1 MPDANVQL
9 IGNRDLSVIPKILI
23 VDDDELVLEALR
35 HALKRRGF
43 PVVAAS
49 NVKDA
54 LRYVSSASFDVLVSD
69 LHMPTPGDGLTVVSA
84 MRHFHPQAITIVSSA
99 FPEMTVAAKAILM
112 QVDEVL
118 VKPTNVETLID
129 TITARLERGATPPPV
144 IESVAVILEREAQ
157 ATIEEWLGYVEVD
170 PLLTVVPLDDDKRC
184 GHLPQLLQDLV
195 FRLRHPPPLGK
206 TAIISPAATEHGLLR
221 RQQGYSAAMLVEESR
236 LLQVSIFQTLKNNLH
251 KVDFS
256 LLLDGV
262 MAIADEVDSQL
273 AQQMASY
280 VSESSA
286 KQLGRRSHQNNADSS
301 I

>member
-1 MPDANVQL
+1 MPYSQEQTPASLLWEQIIMPDANLQL
-9 IGNRDLSVIPKILI
+9 TENKDLSVTPKILI
-23 VDDDELVLEALR
+23 VDDDDLVLETLR

-84 MRHFHPQAITIVSSA
+84 MRHFHPQAITILSSA
-99 FPEMTVAAKAILM
+99 FPEMTVAAKAILR

-118 VKPTNVETLID
+118 VKPMNVETLID

-144 IESVAVILEREAQ
+144 VESVAAILERETQ
-157 ATIEEWLGYVEVD
+157 ATIEEWLGYVDVD
-170 PLLTVVPLDDDKRC
+170 PLLAIVPLDDDKRC
-184 GHLPQLLQDLV
+184 GHLPRLFLDLV
-195 FRLRHPPPLGK
+195 YRLRHPLPLGRA
-206 TAIISPAATEHGLLR
+206 AIFSPAAAEHGQLC
-221 RQQGYSAAMLVEESR
+221 RQQGYTAAMMIEESR

-280 VSESSA
+280 VS
-286 KQLGRRSHQNNADSS
+286 D
-301 I
+301 